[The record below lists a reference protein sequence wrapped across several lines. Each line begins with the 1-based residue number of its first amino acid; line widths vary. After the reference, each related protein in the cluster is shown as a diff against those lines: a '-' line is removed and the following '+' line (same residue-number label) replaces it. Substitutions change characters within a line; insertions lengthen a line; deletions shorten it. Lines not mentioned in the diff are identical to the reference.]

1 YLKDNLTVPI
11 PGIAFHQRKIL
22 PGPDSDFAVNKWNGD
37 KGAQQGGFN
46 MAGAVVVMPGVV
58 VLVKNNPSVFVHIR
72 RDLVQC
78 GFQIMFY
85 NPRLKLQGGQ
95 PGNPSGGKA
104 GDDAAFD
111 AKFLTGFLHTL

>member
-1 YLKDNLTVPI
+1 
-11 PGIAFHQRKIL
+11 
-22 PGPDSDFAVNKWNGD
+22 
-37 KGAQQGGFN
+37 

-95 PGNPSGGKA
+95 PGNPPVVKPVMTPLLMRNFSQA
-104 GDDAAFD
+104 SS
-111 AKFLTGFLHTL
+111 TPC